1 VGRYLVR
8 IQAEEH
14 FLRVFYTD
22 KYIVPLPPQH
32 RFPMEKYR
40 LVRLALLQSQILQAN
55 ELYEPTLATPA
66 MIKLAHQASYVE
78 AICSGQVDPKV
89 MRRVGFPWSPALV
102 VRSLAA
108 VGGALD
114 AAHEA
119 LRCGVSGN
127 LAGGTHHALPEAGEG
142 FCVFNDIAVVILQL
156 LAERRIRRAAIVDL
170 DVHQGNG
177 NAAILASRPEVFV
190 FSMHG
195 AKNYPFHKVPS
206 DLDID
211 LPDGTTD
218 AVYLEH
224 LANALPQVLAFQP
237 DIIFYQA
244 GVDPLKEDSLGR
256 LALSMAGLAARDQM
270 VLATCYANNIP
281 VSLALGGGY
290 AKPLDLTVQAHAQTY
305 QILKSIYGN

>member
-1 VGRYLVR
+1 
-8 IQAEEH
+8 
-14 FLRVFYTD
+14 
-22 KYIVPLPPQH
+22 
-32 RFPMEKYR
+32 MEKYR
-40 LVRLALLQSQILQAN
+40 LVRWALLQSQVLCET
-55 ELYEPTLATPA
+55 ELHEPILATPE
-66 MIKLAHQASYVE
+66 MVKLAHHANYVE
-78 AICSGQVDPKV
+78 AICSGQIDPKI
-89 MRRVGFPWSPALV
+89 MRRVGFPWSPELV

-114 AAHEA
+114 AAEEA
-119 LRCGVSGN
+119 LRTGVSGN

-142 FCVFNDIAVVILQL
+142 FCVFNDIAVVILYL
-156 LAERRIRRAAIVDL
+156 LKQRRIRRAAIVDL

-177 NAAILASRPEVFV
+177 NAAILAHRPDVFV

-218 AVYLEH
+218 REYLDH
-224 LANALPQVLAFQP
+224 LTQALPQVLAFQP

-256 LALSMAGLAARDQM
+256 LSLSMQGLAARDQL

-305 QILKSIYGN
+305 RVLKNIYQY